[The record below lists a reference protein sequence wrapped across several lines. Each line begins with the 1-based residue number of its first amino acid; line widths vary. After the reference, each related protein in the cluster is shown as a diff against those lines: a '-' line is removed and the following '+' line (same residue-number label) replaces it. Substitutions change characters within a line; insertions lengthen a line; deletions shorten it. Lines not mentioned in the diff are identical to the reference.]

1 MEIDRKSYA
10 HAKRN
15 LLKKGVDFSRIYV
28 NLIKDE
34 RKNHYVKSVRIRSFS
49 CLRFPAF
56 GLKTGRYSV
65 SLRIQCKCGKIR
77 NRKTP
82 NTDTFY
88 TVNSSQIETSPPVLY
103 INSVRVANHSCSF
116 AEEEDTL
123 FSTQDKEILSI
134 LEEELEG
141 TANFSAINN
150 TRLSGY
156 FYSDNIFNLSR
167 RVLTKMEIK
176 ILGNGFGYAP
186 IQNKINESKL
196 TQDFEEFCR
205 KMRLKWHF
213 CNKPTPEFSTTS
225 AFNPKSTWKP
235 PKGGPSLKLFLGQ
248 VEKDLLEISKAPLGY
263 SNFSKKEWHFIHSLA
278 DERNI
283 VIKKVIR
290 FRAWWCGIL
299 TITLLK
305 QGKTE

>member
-103 INSVRVANHSCSF
+103 INSVRVTNHSCSF

-176 ILGNGFGYAP
+176 MVLAMLLSKIRLTNRNLRKISRSFVVKCVLNGISAISLLQNLVLRLLLILNLRGNH
-186 IQNKINESKL
+186 
-196 TQDFEEFCR
+196 
-205 KMRLKWHF
+205 LK
-213 CNKPTPEFSTTS
+213 
-225 AFNPKSTWKP
+225 AV
-235 PKGGPSLKLFLGQ
+235 L
-248 VEKDLLEISKAPLGY
+248 V
-263 SNFSKKEWHFIHSLA
+263 
-278 DERNI
+278 
-283 VIKKVIR
+283 
-290 FRAWWCGIL
+290 
-299 TITLLK
+299 
-305 QGKTE
+305 